1 MRRDAVAWQDLND
14 NIEHIQGRWKARLLR
29 RDEYVQ
35 WPAVLSPSLLRSR
48 QSVGGTSYRSM
59 GEGPDSETARQVG
72 ILVHSILEQWDFSKD
87 PAALSQYVTYN
98 NNDNNIQIII
108 KDILDIF
115 VKSDVYRMLQ
125 RATIVGRELP
135 FAIPWPSLNIRRPR
149 PTVLRSLSWKE

>member
-1 MRRDAVAWQDLND
+1 
-14 NIEHIQGRWKARLLR
+14 
-29 RDEYVQ
+29 
-35 WPAVLSPSLLRSR
+35 
-48 QSVGGTSYRSM
+48 M
-59 GEGPDSETARQVG
+59 GEGPDSETARQIG

-135 FAIPWPSLNIRRPR
+135 FAIPWPSLDRKTAPYGSG
-149 PTVLRSLSWKE
+149 SLSWKE